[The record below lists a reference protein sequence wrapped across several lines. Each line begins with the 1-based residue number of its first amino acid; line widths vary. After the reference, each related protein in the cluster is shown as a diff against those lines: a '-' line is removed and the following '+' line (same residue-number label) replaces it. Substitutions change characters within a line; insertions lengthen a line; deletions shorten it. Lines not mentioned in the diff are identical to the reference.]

1 MKIDS
6 NFIEQWGLKYDE
18 IESDECEY
26 LTLIE
31 RVKEETKTHLSINL
45 ETFQRIINWKSPR
58 VKGTIKWDDYGAYE
72 ETFRKIIGPKCKEK
86 MKLLVALPGIGA
98 PVASTILHFIFPEI
112 FPIYDFRTTEVL
124 NRFGCLKSKTVSTVR
139 YPEFQR
145 VGNVQSCWHGCNFAD
160 TAEVGKGLGIHLF
173 ESLSYAPVVIGV
185 AKNPLKIAERFVPIH
200 RGRSRKP
207 LFVSAAGCPVQE
219 AARSILSMHGPYRI
233 PTLLKQAD
241 HHARAT
247 CLP

>member
-1 MKIDS
+1 LKAALDVHYGSDRPIAACVVFNHWWDSTPTDLIRAAVPCTPEYRAGRFYKRELPCLLSVLERAGREFETLVID
-6 NFIEQWGLKYDE
+6 GY
-18 IESDECEY
+18 
-26 LTLIE
+26 
-31 RVKEETKTHLSINL
+31 VHL
-45 ETFQRIINWKSPR
+45 
-58 VKGTIKWDDYGAYE
+58 
-72 ETFRKIIGPKCKEK
+72 
-86 MKLLVALPGIGA
+86 
-98 PVASTILHFIFPEI
+98 
-112 FPIYDFRTTEVL
+112 
-124 NRFGCLKSKTVSTVR
+124 
-139 YPEFQR
+139 
-145 VGNVQSCWHGCNFAD
+145 

-173 ESLSYAPVVIGV
+173 ESLPYAPVVIGV

-241 HHARAT
+241 HHARAA